1 MDIEAKNLSK
11 SVIKNN
17 KQKYENYRYRN
28 IKMINDKKSIDI
40 KIMELLDK
48 LGFSMEEDGTYLYN
62 ELIRE
67 VYEKIGHDETDRSF
81 GLIRELKDKYSN
93 FYTSIARDWLEMN
106 PDDFIDSIEDSVSK
120 IDYTVVDEKLFNRI
134 YNYNYPVDNFGYLA
148 YKIANYIKFIEDK
161 NNRNVIG
168 RFNATTYDDKD
179 INFIVYD
186 NDTIDCLDLGKE
198 EIKRVILKPR
208 FELIKEDNIY
218 TYGSVHDSKSE
229 PYFGLV
235 KEYDIEE
242 DLFDYLKSHG
252 MIMYSTEMAYLY
264 DFKDKKG
271 YDAKDKSRA
280 FKWTKKEK
288 IMKKQKEGR
297 FNY

>member
-81 GLIRELKDKYSN
+81 GLILELKDKYSN

-168 RFNATTYDDKD
+168 RFSATSFEDKD
-179 INFIVYD
+179 IHFLVYSD
-186 NDTIDCLDLGKE
+186 NTIGCQELGKKNIE
-198 EIKRVILKPR
+198 RMVIKPR
-208 FELIKEDNIY
+208 FELISDGNIY
-218 TYGSVHDSKSE
+218 TYGSPYEGKSE
-229 PYFGLV
+229 PYFGLI
-235 KEYDIEE
+235 KEYNIEE

-271 YDAKDKSRA
+271 YDAKEKNRA
-280 FKWTKKEK
+280 FKWTDKAK